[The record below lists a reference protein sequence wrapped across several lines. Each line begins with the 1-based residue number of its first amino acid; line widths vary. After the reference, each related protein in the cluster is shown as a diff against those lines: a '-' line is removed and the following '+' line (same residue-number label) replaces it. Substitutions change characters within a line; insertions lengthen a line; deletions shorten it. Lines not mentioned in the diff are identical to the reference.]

1 MKIKIVAILTLLVAT
16 SYAGGVAHLGIKVV
30 DSETGQPIPR
40 IKVYGGFKNY
50 PKAWGIGAKNN
61 SDEEVTD
68 SEGYCR
74 LSGRTEAGH
83 SSCIVRGNEGFYNS
97 GWYSFD
103 YEKRSALKFGRWIP
117 DDVIITVRLD
127 RVVNP
132 IPLYVKNAKG
142 EYRPRKQS
150 YYFLDADYHEKHK
163 LAATNDLVLVK
174 NVVLSYD
181 FIKGAFLPPYGNGEI
196 ADVIFTFNETF
207 YQWDA
212 IKGGPGV
219 SLYKKFKLDASVEFP
234 REGDGLQ
241 AIDYYQKAG
250 IKLREAPLSGYSQRT
265 SLWRECRV
273 GERVERTSYDEK
285 RCSAFRIRTK
295 YDASGNIESAYYGK
309 IYGDINIKDV
319 EGVKFLYYL
328 NPTPNDRN
336 LEWDMK
342 NNLCPTQKRI
352 HNPQP

>member
-1 MKIKIVAILTLLVAT
+1 MRTIILFAIMFVNSITI
-16 SYAGGVAHLGIKVV
+16 AGRASFSVLVV
-30 DSETGQPIPR
+30 DNQTGEPVPGVKIE
-40 IKVYGGFKNY
+40 GSFLNF
-50 PKAWGIGAKNN
+50 PKGWNESAKDNDVDAMTKQNGIAELSGNTEKGIGGYRIYSNPGYYNK
-61 SDEEVTD
+61 EWTQIKF
-68 SEGYCR
+68 SEQSMFR
-74 LSGRTEAGH
+74 L
-83 SSCIVRGNEGFYNS
+83 
-97 GWYSFD
+97 
-103 YEKRSALKFGRWIP
+103 GRWLPTDI
-117 DDVIITVRLD
+117 VSTARLD
-127 RVVNP
+127 RVINP

-142 EYRPRKQS
+142 EFRPRKQS

-163 LAATNDLVLVK
+163 LAATNDLVVIK
-174 NVVLSYD
+174 DKVLSYD
-181 FIKGAFLPPYGNGEI
+181 FVKGAFLPPHGDGEV

-207 YQWDA
+207 YQWDV
-212 IKGGPGV
+212 IRGGPGV
-219 SLYKKFKLDASVEFP
+219 SLYKKFKLDVSVEFTRP
-234 REGDGLQ
+234 GDGLQ

-309 IYGDINIKDV
+309 IYGDFNIKDL
-319 EGVKFLYYL
+319 EGVEFLYYL
-328 NPTPNDRN
+328 NPTSNDRN

-342 NNLCPTQKRI
+342 NNLCPTQERI